1 MNEIKST
8 NTEFYNKVVELL
20 KEARKSVVK
29 TINKTMV
36 YTYFEIGRIIVEE
49 EQKGKSRA
57 EYGKQI
63 LKGLSDRLKK
73 EFGKGFSVTNLQQM
87 RLFYLTYEKQQTLSA
102 KSHEIKSIAVQFQLS
117 WSHYL
122 MLMRIA

>member
-49 EQKGKSRA
+49 EQNGKSRA

-73 EFGKGFSVTNLQQM
+73 RIWQRFFVTNFEANANKFL
-87 RLFYLTYEKQQTLSA
+87 
-102 KSHEIKSIAVQFQLS
+102 I
-117 WSHYL
+117 
-122 MLMRIA
+122 